1 MYTFCKGLLTHRA
14 MSGASLVEGNP
25 GLHSSPSQRC
35 LLFKLPLY
43 HSHFPNWQTYI
54 AVQCIVRKGGE
65 VTQSRSAAAK
75 TGFGERAV
83 QCSAGWGW
91 WGANLRLGWDCIVGW
106 RGDGTKRWGAKLPAA
121 TVGERKPNSEED
133 SLRGRS
139 TRSSTERKLSGRRR
153 MRKISF

>member
-1 MYTFCKGLLTHRA
+1 MKAEPLQCFVHCTESTFCKGLLTHRA

-83 QCSAGWGW
+83 QCRMEMVGCKPQV
-91 WGANLRLGWDCIVGW
+91 RLGLHCRVEMGQ
-106 RGDGTKRWGAKLPAA
+106 RGGVQSFRQPQLVRGSSTQ
-121 TVGERKPNSEED
+121 RKTLSEEAQP
-133 SLRGRS
+133 RA
-139 TRSSTERKLSGRRR
+139 
-153 MRKISF
+153 

>member
-1 MYTFCKGLLTHRA
+1 

-83 QCSAGWGW
+83 QCRMEMVGCKPQV
-91 WGANLRLGWDCIVGW
+91 RLGLHCRVERRWDKEVGC
-106 RGDGTKRWGAKLPAA
+106 KA
-121 TVGERKPNSEED
+121 
-133 SLRGRS
+133 
-139 TRSSTERKLSGRRR
+139 SG
-153 MRKISF
+153 SHSW